1 MGAVM
6 ADGWLKDL
14 VVNGLI
20 AGAGSVLVFL
30 PNILILYFFISL
42 MEDSGYMSRAAFI
55 MDKLMHK
62 IGLHGKS
69 FIPMVM
75 GFGCN
80 VPAIM
85 ATRII
90 ESPKSRWITIAIIP
104 FMSCSGRLP
113 VFVLLVGAFF
123 PQAPALAL
131 LGIYLLGIVLAILSS
146 LVLSRFIKEDDL
158 PFVMELPPYRMPTW
172 KAIARHTWEKG
183 RQYLQK
189 IATTIMLCSLIIWAL
204 GYFPHSDAPDQK
216 EQSYLAM
223 VGKAVAPVMEPLGFN
238 WKMDV
243 GLITGVAAK
252 ELVVSSLGVMYAG
265 AGEEGSVGDAQLQ
278 ETLRQDLTLPAAV
291 AFMIFILLYFP
302 CIATFIAIRNETGR
316 WKWAILCCTY
326 TIVVAWLFA
335 FLGNVV
341 TALLI

>member
-1 MGAVM
+1 
-6 ADGWLKDL
+6 
-14 VVNGLI
+14 
-20 AGAGSVLVFL
+20 
-30 PNILILYFFISL
+30 
-42 MEDSGYMSRAAFI
+42 
-55 MDKLMHK
+55 
-62 IGLHGKS
+62 
-69 FIPMVM
+69 
-75 GFGCN
+75 
-80 VPAIM
+80 
-85 ATRII
+85 
-90 ESPKSRWITIAIIP
+90 
-104 FMSCSGRLP
+104 
-113 VFVLLVGAFF
+113 
-123 PQAPALAL
+123 
-131 LGIYLLGIVLAILSS
+131 
-146 LVLSRFIKEDDL
+146 
-158 PFVMELPPYRMPTW
+158 MELPPYRMPTW

-265 AGEEGSVGDAQLQ
+265 SSETESAGDIQLQ
-278 ETLRQDLTLPAAV
+278 ETLRRDLTLPAAV

-326 TIVVAWLFA
+326 TIVVAWIVA